1 MPGFNVYRQGGIM
14 PDQPTLDWL
23 RTRALSVLA
32 ELMTSD
38 DDRIALRAAQT
49 VITTLDYD
57 RCDKETRIVI
67 HYVDRPSQPARASP
81 RPIVNPQQPGPIPGG
96 GLRSALGQDR
106 SGEDSCA

>member
-1 MPGFNVYRQGGIM
+1 M
-14 PDQPTLDWL
+14 PDQLTLDWL

-38 DDRIALRAAQT
+38 DDRIALRAAQI
-49 VITTLDYD
+49 VIDTLDS
-57 RCDKETRIVI
+57 RRIVCEKESRLVI
-67 HYVDRPSQPARASP
+67 RCIDRPDRAAP
-81 RPIVNPQQPGPIPGG
+81 RAIPNPRQPGAVPGS